1 MVNQNLEGIGFLDR
15 QTGWVGGWGD
25 PMFDSGRTAGTTD
38 GGRTWTDL
46 TAQWPRPETAIPC
59 EEINPR
65 GQYINRFR
73 IVGDTVYACGNTV
86 YKFTT
91 QPLFEPPDDE
101 GTGTQLL
108 ATAQAI
114 RYTDTADFAVT
125 VPAHAQALR
134 VEFFDR
140 FAGHVRTLIDEAHP
154 QAGTRTVA
162 WDLYGDDGT
171 RLQPRQFMVRVTCDG
186 VSESRLMFPARDY
199 VKDPTTNFRPHLLER
214 G

>member
-1 MVNQNLEGIGFLDR
+1 VGKLGKTNWFGVNGALGEWGWKIQFVDRDFAVVACENLKAGAIIISEDGGDTWRRQEIRDANGLMVNQNLEGIGFLDR
-15 QTGWVGGWGD
+15 HTGWVGGWGD

-73 IVGDTVYACGNTV
+73 ILGDTVYACGNTV

-101 GTGTQLL
+101 VTGH
-108 ATAQAI
+108 
-114 RYTDTADFAVT
+114 AV
-125 VPAHAQALR
+125 
-134 VEFFDR
+134 
-140 FAGHVRTLIDEAHP
+140 AGFSANDSVH
-154 QAGTRTVA
+154 
-162 WDLYGDDGT
+162 
-171 RLQPRQFMVRVTCDG
+171 
-186 VSESRLMFPARDY
+186 
-199 VKDPTTNFRPHLLER
+199 
-214 G
+214 